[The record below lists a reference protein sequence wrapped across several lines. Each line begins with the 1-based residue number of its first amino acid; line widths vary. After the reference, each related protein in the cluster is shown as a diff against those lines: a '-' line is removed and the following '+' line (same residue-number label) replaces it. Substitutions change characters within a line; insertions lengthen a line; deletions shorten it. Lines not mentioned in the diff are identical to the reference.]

1 MRVQDPQGLEEEGS
15 KNEKNIIIIVYVFI
29 YIFGKWGRKWN
40 ERRRKK
46 CLLHVIIDHKLTA
59 LKKIIIRLYS
69 SFSHI
74 CLN

>member
-46 CLLHVIIDHKLTA
+46 CLLHVIIDHQ
-59 LKKIIIRLYS
+59 
-69 SFSHI
+69 H
-74 CLN
+74 

>member
-15 KNEKNIIIIVYVFI
+15 KNEKNIIIIIVYVFI

-46 CLLHVIIDHKLTA
+46 CLLHVIIDHK
-59 LKKIIIRLYS
+59 
-69 SFSHI
+69 F
-74 CLN
+74 

>member
-15 KNEKNIIIIVYVFI
+15 KNEKNIIIIIVYVFI

-46 CLLHVIIDHKLTA
+46 CLLHVIIDHKLA
-59 LKKIIIRLYS
+59 LKKNHYQTLKFLQSYM
-69 SFSHI
+69 
-74 CLN
+74 L

>member
-15 KNEKNIIIIVYVFI
+15 KNEKNIIIIVDVFI

-46 CLLHVIIDHKLTA
+46 CLLHVIIDHQ
-59 LKKIIIRLYS
+59 
-69 SFSHI
+69 H
-74 CLN
+74 